1 MITLEEKDHFK
12 SLAIKRSEAEENQ
25 SPAET
30 RIVRRGV
37 EQRFAPAI
45 MRANPAAP
53 VNLVEEPIHD
63 HKQHNHGEQ
72 SGRGL
77 QMQGRNVLAQLLHDS
92 DSDEPGHKGGE
103 ESDRRSRHYR
113 FAIIAPRTSHAGGDG
128 SENENAFESL
138 AEYEN
143 TDIERGASGGSV
155 RLQRIGR
162 TVGSDPLPDENR
174 DDKECGKQ

>member
-1 MITLEEKDHFK
+1 MITLEEKDHFE
-12 SLAIKRSEAEENQ
+12 SLAIEGSESEQNQ
-25 SPAET
+25 SPAQT
-30 RIVRRGV
+30 RIAGCGV
-37 EQRFAPAI
+37 EQRFASAI
-45 MRANPAAP
+45 MGPNPAAP
-53 VNLVEEPIHD
+53 VNFVEEPIHD
-63 HKQHNHGEQ
+63 HKQNDHCEQ

-77 QMQGRNVLAQLLHDS
+77 QVQSRNVLAQLLHDS
-92 DSDEPGHKGGE
+92 DRDEPGHKSSE

-113 FAIIAPRTSHAGGDG
+113 FAIIAPRTSHAGGYG
-128 SENENAFESL
+128 SKNENAFESL

-143 TDIERGASGGSV
+143 TDIERSDGGGSV